1 MAARRISAGSTDSVI
16 RLDSVFGGR
25 RCRDGQQAC
34 ADFHFQLFRYLRVL
48 LEEVTGVLLA
58 LANLV
63 AVVGIPGTGLVDQA
77 ELYTQVQHLA
87 KTVDAI
93 AIENLELGL

>member
-34 ADFHFQLFRYLRVL
+34 ADFHFQLFRHLRVL

-58 LANLV
+58 LADLV

-77 ELYTQVQHLA
+77 ELYAQIQYLA
-87 KTVDAI
+87 KAI
-93 AIENLELGL
+93 DTTDIENLEHR

>member
-34 ADFHFQLFRYLRVL
+34 ADFHFQLFRHLRVL
-48 LEEVTGVLLA
+48 LEKITGVLLA
-58 LANLV
+58 LADLV
-63 AVVGIPGTGLVDQA
+63 TVIGIPGAGLVDQA
-77 ELYTQVQHLA
+77 ELHAQVQYLT
-87 KTVDAI
+87 KAI
-93 AIENLELGL
+93 DTSAIENLEL